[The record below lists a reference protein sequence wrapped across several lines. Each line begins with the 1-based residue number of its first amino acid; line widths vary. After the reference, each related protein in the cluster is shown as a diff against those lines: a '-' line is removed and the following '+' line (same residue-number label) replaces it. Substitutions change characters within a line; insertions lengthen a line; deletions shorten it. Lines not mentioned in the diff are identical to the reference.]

1 MEKLFPIGTVVKF
14 NENPLEYTI
23 TGYFPQNKET
33 GEVFTYMAVNASF
46 GITTGPGAILF
57 NTDQI
62 GKVIFEGYRD
72 KKRNSSLRNWEQ
84 FRIFLQELN
93 TQGLENKDRK

>member
-1 MEKLFPIGTVVKF
+1 MEKLYPIGTVVKF

-57 NTDQI
+57 NAEQI

-72 KKRNSSLRNWEQ
+72 EKADQFLEKLEKVPAILANSDHAGTGE
-84 FRIFLQELN
+84 
-93 TQGLENKDRK
+93 

>member
-1 MEKLFPIGTVVKF
+1 MEKLYPIGTVVKF

-23 TGYFPQNKET
+23 TGYFPQNNET

-46 GITTGPGAILF
+46 GITTGPSAILF
-57 NTDQI
+57 NADQI

-72 KKRNSSLRNWEQ
+72 KKVDQ
-84 FRIFLQELN
+84 FLEKLEAVPAIFARSAHAGE
-93 TQGLENKDRK
+93 

>member
-1 MEKLFPIGTVVKF
+1 MEKLYPIGTVVKF

-33 GEVFTYMAVNASF
+33 KEVFTYMAVNASF

-72 KKRNSSLRNWEQ
+72 KKAEQ
-84 FRIFLQELN
+84 F
-93 TQGLENKDRK
+93 LEKLGAVPDILARAEHTGTGE

>member
-33 GEVFTYMAVNASF
+33 QEVFTYMAVNASF

-57 NTDQI
+57 NADQI
-62 GKVIFEGYRD
+62 SKVIFEGYRD
-72 KKRNSSLRNWEQ
+72 KKVDQ
-84 FRIFLQELN
+84 FLEKLEAVPAIFARSDHAGE
-93 TQGLENKDRK
+93 

>member
-1 MEKLFPIGTVVKF
+1 MEKLYPIGTVVKF

-57 NTDQI
+57 NADQI

-72 KKRNSSLRNWEQ
+72 KKVDQ
-84 FRIFLQELN
+84 FLEKLEAVPAIFARSDHAGE
-93 TQGLENKDRK
+93 